1 MSLHVEDLTKRNLSR
16 QKTDVEKDLLIQAL
30 HWPLSSAFFSCY
42 VFLMWG
48 VNMWKIYLGEI
59 FRATKKKKMK
69 RKTANAGT
77 PLTLVLCLS
86 NQLEITVR
94 GRENNILHFSQQEI
108 SSLYSVL
115 NIFMGKVANLT
126 SQNVCCLSIFFAP
139 ICNVSN
145 YVVLKTWHE
154 YFLE

>member
-1 MSLHVEDLTKRNLSR
+1 
-16 QKTDVEKDLLIQAL
+16 
-30 HWPLSSAFFSCY
+30 
-42 VFLMWG
+42 
-48 VNMWKIYLGEI
+48 
-59 FRATKKKKMK
+59 MK

-115 NIFMGKVANLT
+115 NIFMGKVGNFYF
-126 SQNVCCLSIFFAP
+126 SKVFAV
-139 ICNVSN
+139 IV
-145 YVVLKTWHE
+145 KE
-154 YFLE
+154 YETAIV

>member
-1 MSLHVEDLTKRNLSR
+1 MF
-16 QKTDVEKDLLIQAL
+16 
-30 HWPLSSAFFSCY
+30 SSCEESTSGRSILENF
-42 VFLMWG
+42 
-48 VNMWKIYLGEI
+48 
-59 FRATKKKKMK
+59 FRATKKKKLK

-115 NIFMGKVANLT
+115 NIFMGKVANFDFSKCLLLVHLFCAYLQCFKLCCFENLT
-126 SQNVCCLSIFFAP
+126 RILFRINTRNACMLAKRKILA
-139 ICNVSN
+139 
-145 YVVLKTWHE
+145 
-154 YFLE
+154 

>member
-1 MSLHVEDLTKRNLSR
+1 MEDLTKRNLSR

-30 HWPLSSAFFSCY
+30 LCFLFMFSSCY
-42 VFLMWG
+42 ESTSRRSIL
-48 VNMWKIYLGEI
+48 EI
-59 FRATKKKKMK
+59 FFRATKKKKMK

-115 NIFMGKVANLT
+115 NTFMGKVANLT

-145 YVVLKTWHE
+145 YVVLKT
-154 YFLE
+154 